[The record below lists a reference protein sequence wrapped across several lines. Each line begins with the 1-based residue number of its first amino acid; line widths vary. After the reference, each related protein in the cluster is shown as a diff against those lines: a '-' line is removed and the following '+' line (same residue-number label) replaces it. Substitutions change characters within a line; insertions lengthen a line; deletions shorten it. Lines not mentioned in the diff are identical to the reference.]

1 MEKKVII
8 ITLLITLFFTI
19 SIFGETYVLI
29 MGAAN
34 YRYDG
39 IIPLPAAKKDALLL
53 KEALIQLEV
62 ASEEKITYIE
72 NPVLT
77 DIKINLKEFLK
88 KGGENDRLI
97 VYFSGHSE
105 VEANEQ
111 GKQDTYLCG
120 IDVRKNYIRD
130 TAYNFRENF
139 ENLSETIKAKET
151 VMIFD
156 TCYAGGLTKE
166 RKLDILRIENKGF
179 EAISQNKGI
188 NFLFS
193 SGPDE
198 TSQEMGEDRGGWYT
212 HHLLEGL
219 KGEANLDGDDYI
231 TLNELSI
238 YVQQKVQQTTKN
250 QQNPISMIVNKDL
263 RLLKDKSISINQLI
277 LEMTNNYVI
286 KNGISQKEFELYI
299 KILNQNAEQD
309 SEEEKRIRE
318 ELYRYSNHQDLEYLR
333 DRTRNYFS
341 NYNGKTTGDDETES
355 PQTETRSAPQPQES
369 NQRQGTCYLKLT
381 AANEQAKGAQI
392 YIDGEYAGTLETGTI
407 LIERLT
413 KAIHTIT
420 IEGEKIEREEIEIT
434 FDNDYMMVT
443 KAIEAQTAKR
453 KLLIITDPP
462 GATLEINGTQQN
474 EKTPVMIEVTIEQ
487 EHHIKL
493 TKDGYKE
500 TELTVKEESK
510 GEPKRIETTLIAN
523 KAPNTP
529 ILIAPTGNQEE
540 TTTELKWHCTDPE
553 GDAIAYEI
561 YIAETGQPLEKE
573 TETKATTN
581 AENSYTLTNLKANT
595 QYTWQIIAK
604 DEWRQTKGTIWQFKT
619 KTILT
624 KQIKIETEPPNAD
637 I

>member
-1 MEKKVII
+1 MILTFTSVFPKTHALIIGVGDYDDDNLGDLPGAVKDAEQLSQMLIRLGIVEKENLILL
-8 ITLLITLFFTI
+8 TNPGYLDLLIQI
-19 SIFGETYVLI
+19 
-29 MGAAN
+29 
-34 YRYDG
+34 
-39 IIPLPAAKKDALLL
+39 
-53 KEALIQLEV
+53 
-62 ASEEKITYIE
+62 EEWIE
-72 NPVLT
+72 
-77 DIKINLKEFLK
+77 
-88 KGGENDRLI
+88 KGGEADQMI
-97 VYFSGHSE
+97 FYFGGHSQE
-105 VEANEQ
+105 GMNAD
-111 GKQDTYLCG
+111 GKTDTYLLPK
-120 IDVRKNYIRD
+120 DVKTKFLDRS
-130 TAYNFRENF
+130 AYNFRQEWQ
-139 ENLSETIKAKET
+139 ERLSQKLKASETL
-151 VMIFD
+151 MIFD
-156 TCYAGGLTKE
+156 TCYAGGITKE
-166 RKLDILRIENKGF
+166 RGLQDLKLRSLEF
-179 EAISQNKGI
+179 EKIAEETNV

-193 SGPDE
+193 SKE
-198 TSQEMGEDRGGWYT
+198 NQTSKELEEEHGGWYT
-212 HHLLEGL
+212 YYLLEGIQT
-219 KGEANLDGDDYI
+219 GAANY
-231 TLNELSI
+231 
-238 YVQQKVQQTTKN
+238 
-250 QQNPISMIVNKDL
+250 NKDL
-263 RLLKDKSISINQLI
+263 TIDAEEISRYLEERVSASTKGEQTPISILGKRDMTVSRDENILNDRIKLVILEQTLLK
-277 LEMTNNYVI
+277 TI
-286 KNGISQKEFELYI
+286 KRDNSEKYI
-299 KILNQNAEQD
+299 QILNQKSDQD
-309 SEEEKRIRE
+309 TPTEAKIRQYLKRYYEDRDVE
-318 ELYRYSNHQDLEYLR
+318 VLEALT
-333 DRTRNYFS
+333 DSVLKDQTPQM
-341 NYNGKTTGDDETES
+341 E
-355 PQTETRSAPQPQES
+355 QTEQTDKDLQRQQPSQQEKPEQQPTAPP
-369 NQRQGTCYLKLT
+369 QRQGTCYLKLT
-381 AANEQAKGAQI
+381 AANEEAKGAQI

-407 LIERLT
+407 LIERLE
-413 KAIHTIT
+413 KATHTIT
-420 IEGEKIEREEIEIT
+420 IDGEKIEREEIEIT

-443 KAIEAQTAKR
+443 QTIAAQTAKR

-493 TKDGYKE
+493 TKDGYQEK
-500 TELTVKEESK
+500 ELTIKEDSK